1 MQAKLLD
8 MEARLQQ
15 QAASPSSGDQAGFSS
30 PAAGAGDGGAS
41 AEASPLKGKQELVD
55 MQQQISQHLQQSA
68 QKEQDLLQNL
78 SRSSLN
84 GRMP

>member
-1 MQAKLLD
+1 

-15 QAASPSSGDQAGFSS
+15 QAVNPSSGDQAGFSG

-41 AEASPLKGKQELVD
+41 AEASPLEGAQELAD
-55 MQQQISQHLQQSA
+55 MQHQISQHLQQSA

>member
-1 MQAKLLD
+1 

-15 QAASPSSGDQAGFSS
+15 QAASPSRGDQAGSS
-30 PAAGAGDGGAS
+30 GRAAGAGDGGAS
-41 AEASPLKGKQELVD
+41 AEASPLEGAQELAD
-55 MQQQISQHLQQSA
+55 MQQQISQRLQQSA

-84 GRMP
+84 GRTP

>member
-1 MQAKLLD
+1 
-8 MEARLQQ
+8 
-15 QAASPSSGDQAGFSS
+15 
-30 PAAGAGDGGAS
+30 
-41 AEASPLKGKQELVD
+41 